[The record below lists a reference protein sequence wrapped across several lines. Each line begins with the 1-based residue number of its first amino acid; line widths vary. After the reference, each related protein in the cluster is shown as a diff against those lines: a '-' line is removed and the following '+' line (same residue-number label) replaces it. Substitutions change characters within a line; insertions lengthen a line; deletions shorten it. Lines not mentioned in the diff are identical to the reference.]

1 VEFARKPEISFCEV
15 VSNGDGVGI
24 GTQRGDLQ
32 QVGTFGHRGAGTA
45 VGTAVRAGDFAL
57 AGIGFGC
64 AESD

>member
-1 VEFARKPEISFCEV
+1 LHESRKFLFAKI

-24 GTQRGDLQ
+24 GTQRGDCNK
-32 QVGTFGHRGAGTA
+32 VGTFGHRGSGHGG
-45 VGTAVRAGDFAL
+45 GTAVRAGDFAL